1 MEFFALNQVIKVQV
15 KLWQI
20 KIDCLLSYQSN
31 LRKYDTWFWRKRFLI
46 HESLISGL
54 QILPEEFLTLS
65 VDFWSQY
72 NYHSSMCKFD
82 LLKFLLIIV
91 CIIVQTLQNFKWR
104 LKWWN
109 ISIRGMLF
117 SHPLEPSPVE
127 TVWSGQNNAC
137 QEKQIFDCFYC
148 LIHPPWCQVK
158 EFDHLHPDCVFISCV
173 FISNEAKYI
182 YKINVT

>member
-1 MEFFALNQVIKVQV
+1 MTDQLSFIRLVLEGPLSAKQNRSWTLSSLQCILSYVAGTFFRLISRRCKFHCLHRKLWLFLLFLVQVERNQFMWLLISFLLTKIWPSLEIIRAPENLKVEFFVLNQVIKVQV

-54 QILPEEFLTLS
+54 KILFEEFLTLL

-82 LLKFLLIIV
+82 LLKFL
-91 CIIVQTLQNFKWR
+91 
-104 LKWWN
+104 
-109 ISIRGMLF
+109 
-117 SHPLEPSPVE
+117 
-127 TVWSGQNNAC
+127 
-137 QEKQIFDCFYC
+137 
-148 LIHPPWCQVK
+148 
-158 EFDHLHPDCVFISCV
+158 
-173 FISNEAKYI
+173 
-182 YKINVT
+182 